1 MCCGVGPAGAPRCVG
16 GGRGLGRG
24 SLTKYFSSL
33 KSVLAYRNLHILSLR
48 FNNDLKYIR
57 PILEYLDHP

>member
-1 MCCGVGPAGAPRCVG
+1 MLRCGPSRRPTVRG
-16 GGRGLGRG
+16 GGRGFGRG